1 MCSPSSG
8 VKIKKTRQNKNK
20 KKTREKF
27 KTYVIFVKCVPPG
40 QESRLKK
47 LVKKKRAKI
56 QILRD
61 ICEVCSS
68 SYGVKIKKKLVK
80 TKKAREL
87 FKTYVIFVK
96 CVPPGP
102 DSAVLT
108 TSLPL

>member
-1 MCSPSSG
+1 M
-8 VKIKKTRQNKNK
+8 
-20 KKTREKF
+20 
-27 KTYVIFVKCVPPG
+27 IFVKFVPPAT
-40 QESRLKK
+40 ESRL
-47 LVKKKRAKI
+47 
-56 QILRD
+56 
-61 ICEVCSS
+61 
-68 SYGVKIKKKLVK
+68 KKKLVK